1 MQMCCCCFHIGHAD
15 KDIHDFPLGRGTR
28 RLHFGNSLAKY
39 DLWQCV
45 ETSWTR
51 TLTVYCVFVFVWT
64 QSVNNLITTF
74 FAFVLCYY
82 ICVIFCVNPSYNER
96 LSEDRTAQPQLA
108 GGPTLILC
116 SFNVFKYSPRDEPV
130 PVRGWGVT
138 LPHWSGINL
147 LLPSVN
153 PPGPARAHKPNLR
166 RSNGGE
172 EVNIACQAI
181 HVLLPP
187 SFPST
192 FSLFSSPFSS
202 SLFIILIPLSWQP
215 TILPDPLFHH
225 DTPTPYKTPPI
236 HVFLHSSV
244 MKPPAFQ
251 GPRLSISLPSHLIPI
266 LRPLHLSP
274 PPPPPPPPLPS
285 PPPLPPSPPLPLFP
299 PWVCGGVKRRA
310 RERCTAALPREEQQV
325 KTKLHNFARTQIISE
340 KKDHLWEH
348 R

>member
-28 RLHFGNSLAKY
+28 RLHFGNSIAKY

-82 ICVIFCVNPSYNER
+82 ICVVFCVNHSYNER

-202 SLFIILIPLSWQP
+202 SLYYS
-215 TILPDPLFHH
+215 
-225 DTPTPYKTPPI
+225 Y
-236 HVFLHSSV
+236 SSV
-244 MKPPAFQ
+244 MTTHYPSRP
-251 GPRLSISLPSHLIPI
+251 SLPSWHPN
-266 LRPLHLSP
+266 PLQDTTHP
-274 PPPPPPPPLPS
+274 CLPS
-285 PPPLPPSPPLPLFP
+285 LLRHETARIPGTPTIHKSAFTPHTYSSSSASFSSSSSSPSSFSSSSSSFSSSSL
-299 PWVCGGVKRRA
+299 
-310 RERCTAALPREEQQV
+310 
-325 KTKLHNFARTQIISE
+325 ISTMS
-340 KKDHLWEH
+340 L
-348 R
+348 RGC